1 MERNEISVLTGNK
14 RIVNMQRKNFIKAMG
29 IGSLGIFIKPQQSD
43 KMAKNMFVHHVYFWL
58 KNPQSKEDKAKL
70 VAGLEKLSK
79 VKNIDMFHIGQPAG
93 TNREVI
99 DTSYSVSWLLIF
111 KDKAAQDAY
120 QVDPIHLKFVEE
132 CSSLWQK
139 VLVYDSID
147 V

>member
-1 MERNEISVLTGNK
+1 
-14 RIVNMQRKNFIKAMG
+14 MQRKDFIKTLGM
-29 IGSLGIFIKPQQSD
+29 GSLGLAINPQYSD
-43 KMAKNMFVHHVYFWL
+43 NMAKNMFVHHVYFWL
-58 KNPQSKEDKAKL
+58 KNPQSIEDKAKL

-139 VLVYDSID
+139 VVVYDSID

>member
-1 MERNEISVLTGNK
+1 
-14 RIVNMQRKNFIKAMG
+14 MQRKEFIKTLG
-29 IGSLGIFIKPQQSD
+29 IGSLGLAINPQYSAH
-43 KMAKNMFVHHVYFWL
+43 MAKNMFVHHVYFWL

-79 VKNIDMFHIGQPAG
+79 VKTIDMFHIGQPAG

-99 DTSYSVSWLLIF
+99 DSSYAVSWLLIF
-111 KDKAAQDAY
+111 KDKASQDSY
-120 QVDPIHLKFVEE
+120 QVDPIHLKFIEE

-139 VLVYDSID
+139 VVVYDSID

>member
-1 MERNEISVLTGNK
+1 
-14 RIVNMQRKNFIKAMG
+14 MQRKNFIKAMG
-29 IGSLGIFIKPQQSD
+29 IGSLGVFIKPQYSD
-43 KMAKNMFVHHVYFWL
+43 NMAKNMFVHHVYFWL